1 MQLRASLFWDT
12 DIQTIDF
19 QQHKASIIER
29 IVMRGRWEAFKI
41 MLAFYG
47 KEVVK
52 QVLLDARYLD
62 KYSLAFCSTIFHTP
76 INQFRCYKLA
86 VEPNTLGLLK
96 QLRKQL
102 RDTNWTNFHE

>member
-1 MQLRASLFWDT
+1 MQLRTSLFWDT

-29 IVMRGRWEAFKI
+29 IIMRGRWDEFKI

-52 QVLLDARYLD
+52 QVILDARYLD
-62 KYSLAFCSTIFHTP
+62 KYSLAFCSTIFQTP

-86 VEPNTLGLLK
+86 QSNPTLWG
-96 QLRKQL
+96 
-102 RDTNWTNFHE
+102 F